1 MKILVFLCFFKLFVS
16 YKSYN
21 LRDEL
26 FKNFHYVEKIENFYI
41 EDKNE
46 MLNMMNE
53 MRRTHAKAHAIPN
66 MWKLVTKF
74 LQEWSEDLVEKIKK
88 LRPEDCQSL
97 TPENGYRF
105 FFPNNRSH
113 PYYHKESWWFIT
125 FFHYEEDFQSLKKNY
140 GNVTINFVETL
151 LEEQK
156 YIGCGP
162 YKCENYRTRWEDFTL
177 RNEDKTKKVGG
188 FNEICLIGPQSRFTF
203 QAFTDVRE
211 YAEPGSM
218 CKFEGGVNQ
227 DGLCVLEESSGAS
240 EVVNFQIWILA
251 FLIFLKCE

>member
-1 MKILVFLCFFKLFVS
+1 
-16 YKSYN
+16 
-21 LRDEL
+21 
-26 FKNFHYVEKIENFYI
+26 
-41 EDKNE
+41 

-66 MWKLVTKF
+66 MWKL
-74 LQEWSEDLVEKIKK
+74 EWSEDLVEKIKE

-113 PYYHKESWWFIT
+113 PYYQNEAWWYIT
-125 FFHYEEDFQSLKKNY
+125 FFGYEEEVQKLKKSW
-140 GNVTINFVETL
+140 GNLTINFVETL

-162 YKCENYRTRWEDFTL
+162 YKCENYRSKYMNELTF
-177 RNEDKTKKVGG
+177 RNEDKTKKLGG
-188 FNEICLIGPQSRFTF
+188 FNEICLMGPQSRFTF
-203 QAFTDVRE
+203 QAFTDVYE
-211 YAEPGSM
+211 YGEPGSM

-240 EVVNFQIWILA
+240 EFVNFQIWILA
-251 FLIFLKCE
+251 FLIFF